1 MAYNGPKSF
10 LPCRIPLQKRGQRY
24 QLGSKGHLNRTICN
38 FTTFPFSL
46 KHFSFWSKLRDELTE
61 SGKDPSYKAK
71 LIVCTTPTVPL
82 TAQRRIRLVLPT
94 PQSPTIT
101 ILYVALLKEIGLE
114 KSIYQVF
121 STTKHTLG
129 FPLAHQ
135 HIHPLSTAHLAA
147 ACCPYNPSLTFCFPA
162 FVNCSSLLCFFFLV
176 CSVVKSARLRITF
189 YDTIAPAATLFCC
202 VFSS

>member
-1 MAYNGPKSF
+1 MVLNLSCPAVSHY
-10 LPCRIPLQKRGQRY
+10 KREDKDISWV
-24 QLGSKGHLNRTICN
+24 LKEHVNRTICN

-46 KHFSFWSKLRDELTE
+46 KHFSFWSKLRDELTDW
-61 SGKDPSYKAK
+61 GKDPSYKTK

-101 ILYVALLKEIGLE
+101 ILYVTLLKEIGLE
-114 KSIYQVF
+114 KAVDQVF
-121 STTKHTLG
+121 STKHTLG